1 VEAFISTGSNIF
13 EPALIHKQIKYVM
26 NIKSIPK
33 PKLIPNTISRF
44 YGREFLL
51 FEQPERGKRYY
62 FGVDVSEGI
71 GRDSSVI
78 EILDEEGRQVAEFAT
93 NKIKPYEFAGVIHD
107 LAIYFNYAYLV
118 IEKASAG
125 HTVIDKL
132 RHEYK
137 YKNMH
142 KHKEYDS
149 RGRAKKKV
157 GWVTNGKTKSMMIA
171 DFVELWETNQI
182 YIHSKDLLGEM
193 KLFIAK
199 DNGKIEAQGKTN
211 HDDRVMAF
219 AMALQGIK
227 SNVWYK

>member
-1 VEAFISTGSNIF
+1 
-13 EPALIHKQIKYVM
+13 
-26 NIKSIPK
+26 
-33 PKLIPNTISRF
+33 
-44 YGREFLL
+44 
-51 FEQPERGKRYY
+51 
-62 FGVDVSEGI
+62 
-71 GRDSSVI
+71 
-78 EILDEEGRQVAEFAT
+78 
-93 NKIKPYEFAGVIHD
+93 
-107 LAIYFNYAYLV
+107 
-118 IEKASAG
+118 
-125 HTVIDKL
+125 
-132 RHEYK
+132 
-137 YKNMH
+137 MH